1 MKTSSGT
8 IIVLFLS
15 LVLPGSEPGGP
26 EALAGP
32 RAAEA
37 QAGEPIEMRF
47 AGGIFRPE
55 ANGAGAAV
63 PAAPEWLRTTAVA
76 PIQTS
81 ARGRKY
87 LVAVVRAP
95 LSADERRLLESAGAQ
110 LLDYVP
116 VRGYR
121 VRLDPGAEAK
131 IRGLPFVAWLGE
143 PPRHLKIEPALL
155 HRAAAP
161 GGDTP
166 LRVILASD
174 ETPGRTIE

>member
-8 IIVLFLS
+8 IVVLFLS
-15 LVLPGSEPGGP
+15 VVLPGAEPGGP

-37 QAGEPIEMRF
+37 QAGEPSRPPAEAIELRF

-55 ANGAGAAV
+55 GGGSGATV
-63 PAAPEWLRTTAVA
+63 PAAPEWFRTSAVA
-76 PIQTS
+76 TIQAS

-95 LSADERRLLESAGAQ
+95 LSPYERRFLEAAGAE

-121 VRLDPGAEAK
+121 VRLAPGA
-131 IRGLPFVAWLGE
+131 
-143 PPRHLKIEPALL
+143 
-155 HRAAAP
+155 
-161 GGDTP
+161 
-166 LRVILASD
+166 
-174 ETPGRTIE
+174 